1 MDNGIG
7 ERIKQYRKK
16 AHLSADELAQKIGK
30 NRATI
35 YRYGNGDIKDLPIS
49 ILESLAIALDVTPAD
64 LMGWVSDT
72 PILSSTEQNLL
83 NKYRLLSPEGKQSVN
98 DYIDFKYMDEMKK
111 SKIKDESA
119 G

>member
-1 MDNGIG
+1 MDNRIG

-16 AHLSADELAQKIGK
+16 VHLSADELAQKIGK

-35 YRYGNGDIKDLPIS
+35 YRYENGDIKDLPIS
-49 ILESLAIALDVTPAD
+49 ILETLAIALEVTPAD
-64 LMGWVSDT
+64 LMGWIRDT
-72 PILSSTEQNLL
+72 PTLPSTEQDLL
-83 NKYRLLSPEGKQSVN
+83 NKYRMLSAEGKQSVN
-98 DYIDFKYMDEMKK
+98 DYIDFKYMEEMKK